1 MKKKSFCI
9 LLSLVLISVVATA
22 KSKISINATY
32 CENKPEAM
40 GIPTENFRFSWNM
53 ISIDRNVDQTAYQIV
68 LVDDESNLRKG
79 KPLVWDSGKVT
90 SGQSVLVNYT
100 GKKLYSGTTYFWK
113 VKVWDNKSNESEW
126 SQPARITTGLFS
138 ETDWGGANWI
148 ALDELEPT
156 KRLVPG
162 IHVPMLNKEWKNKK
176 SGEHNLPIFRKEF
189 SVKKKLKEALVFV
202 TGLGHYELRLN
213 GEKVGNYFLA
223 PGWTDY
229 DDSNLYNIY
238 DITNQVSAGKN
249 AFGMLLGNGFYS
261 VPNNRFRWVNPI
273 YGNPKM
279 ILKLLLNYEDGTS
292 ETLLSNES
300 WKVTESPITYS
311 NLYSGETYNANL
323 EPAGW
328 DRPGFDDSAW
338 KQPLIVSAPNKKLV
352 PEMDYPVAVCETI
365 SVKYIK
371 PIPAVK
377 NSFLYDFGQNA
388 SGIVELEVQGKKGDT
403 VKIYP
408 AELIKETL
416 EAEQKAT
423 GSPYYYAYILKGN
436 GIEKW
441 APRFSYY
448 GFRYAQVIGAVPDTL
463 KVDSDLPRIKSL
475 KFLHTRNSSPETG
488 TFTNS
493 FDLFN
498 RVDHLI
504 KWAIKSN
511 LQSVMTDCPHREKL
525 GWLEQ
530 TFLMGGGIHYNFD
543 IYHSL
548 NKLVGDM
555 MEAQISEGMV
565 PAIVPEYCV
574 MPGEFR
580 DSPEWGSASI
590 IIPWMIYKYYG
601 DIRPMAKAW
610 PMMVGY
616 MEHMK
621 RKSNNHILSHGLG
634 DWYDM
639 GPNNPGF
646 AQLTPVAA
654 TATAIYYYD
663 ARLMGQM
670 AALIGKEN
678 EAKNYSG
685 WAEEI
690 RTAYNQK
697 FLNPETNIY
706 STGSQTAIA
715 MPLVLGIVP
724 DKLKGKVFQTLIES
738 ICKSGKAL
746 TAGDIG
752 FHFLVKALQV
762 GGAGDLQFEMNARDD
777 VPGYGFQLKKGAT
790 ALTESWPALERV
802 SNNHLMLG
810 HLMEWFYGGLGGID
824 QADGSV
830 AYKEVLIA
838 PQMVNGVDSVSTNF
852 KTPYGTVVSK
862 WTKTA
867 VGTEVE
873 VKIPVNASAI
883 LVLPAKDGSE
893 ILENG
898 VSISN
903 YPEVKIIS
911 READKTTI
919 RLGSGLYKFKI
930 NSLILVD

>member
-1 MKKKSFCI
+1 MTRATYALTF
-9 LLSLVLISVVATA
+9 LLLISGVAT
-22 KSKISINATY
+22 SKNKIAINATF
-32 CENKPEAM
+32 CENKTEAI
-40 GIPTENFRFSWNM
+40 GINTEGFCFGWNM
-53 ISIDRNVDQTAYQIV
+53 VSPERNVNQTAYHV
-68 LVDDESNLRKG
+68 L
-79 KPLVWDSGKVT
+79 LVEDQRNFKKEKSVIWNSGKVA
-90 SGQSVLVNYT
+90 SSKSIWIDYT
-100 GKKLYSGTTYFWK
+100 GPKLLPGTTYFWK
-113 VKVWDNKSNESEW
+113 VKVWDNKGNESEW

-138 ETDWGGANWI
+138 EKDWSGAKWI
-148 ALDELEPT
+148 ALDELDPA

-176 SGEHNLPIFRKEF
+176 SGEHKLPVFRKEF

-202 TGLGHYELRLN
+202 TGLGQYELRLN
-213 GEKVGNYFLA
+213 GEKVGNHFLA

-238 DITNQVSAGKN
+238 DVTHQVSKGKN

-292 ETLLSNES
+292 ETVVSDQS
-300 WKVTESPITYS
+300 WKVTESPVTYS

-323 EPAGW
+323 EPEGW
-328 DRPGFDDSAW
+328 DRPEFDDSAW
-338 KQPLIVSAPNKKLV
+338 KQSLVVSAPNNKLV
-352 PEMDYPVAVCETI
+352 TEMDYPLAVCETI
-365 SVKYIK
+365 AVKTIRLVSS
-371 PIPAVK
+371 VK
-377 NSFLYDFGQNA
+377 NSYLYDFGQNA

-436 GIEKW
+436 GVEKW
-441 APRFSYY
+441 APRFTYY
-448 GFRYAQVIGAVPDTL
+448 GFRYAQVIGAIPDTS
-463 KVDSDLPRIKSL
+463 KVNSGLPRIKSL

-488 TFTNS
+488 TFANS

-498 RVDHLI
+498 RVDQLI

-511 LQSVMTDCPHREKL
+511 FQSVMTDCPHREKL

-530 TFLMGGGIHYNFD
+530 TFLMGGAIHYNFD
-543 IYHSL
+543 IYHSF
-548 NKLVGDM
+548 NKLVDDM
-555 MEAQISEGMV
+555 IEAQISGGMV

-601 DIRPMAKAW
+601 DIRPMEKAW

-621 RKSNNHILSHGLG
+621 SKSNNYILSHGLG
-634 DWYDM
+634 DWYDL
-639 GPNNPGF
+639 GTKDPGF
-646 AQLTPVAA
+646 VQLTPVAA
-654 TATAIYYYD
+654 TATAIYYFD

-670 AALIGKEN
+670 ASLIGKAN
-678 EAKNYSG
+678 EAKSYSV

-715 MPLVLGIVP
+715 MPLVLGLVP
-724 DKLKGKVFQTLIES
+724 ENLKDKVFQTLIES
-738 ICKSGKAL
+738 INKSDKAL
-746 TAGDIG
+746 TAGDVG
-752 FHFLVKALQV
+752 FHYLVKALQE
-762 GGAGDLQFEMNARDD
+762 GGAGDLLFEMNARDD
-777 VPGYGFQLKKGAT
+777 VPGYGYQLKKGAT
-790 ALTESWPALERV
+790 ALTESWPALDRV

-824 QADGSV
+824 QTREST

-838 PQMVNGVDSVSTNF
+838 PQMVNGVDSVSVNF

-867 VGTEVE
+867 AGTLVEVE
-873 VKIPVNASAI
+873 VPVNAKAI
-883 LVLPAKDGSE
+883 VLIPFKEGTK
-893 ILENG
+893 ILENNIP
-898 VSISN
+898 VANSKN
-903 YPEVKIIS
+903 VKIVS
-911 READKTTI
+911 QTPDKTI
-919 RLGSGLYKFKI
+919 LSVGSGKYRF
-930 NSLILVD
+930 DF